1 MARIKRTKRL
11 ITNFLRIKYLACRLH
26 LCQNLSRHLPQ
37 GTYIPTG
44 GIPYNFS
51 GEVTH
56 ICSNKGCRIRFFFP
70 EGSYGPRGRI
80 PWIFFWWSYHL
91 MYQWRRE
98 LRTMSPQGV
107 AMYLEGLPLAK
118 SLWTPTWWCNLVQR
132 GHTPWGDSGRLQQ
145 NLCN

>member
-37 GTYIPTG
+37 GICIPTG

-56 ICSNKGCRIRFFFP
+56 ICSNKGCRIRFFSQRAAMAL
-70 EGSYGPRGRI
+70 EG
-80 PWIFFWWSYHL
+80 
-91 MYQWRRE
+91 E
-98 LRTMSPQGV
+98 
-107 AMYLEGLPLAK
+107 YLEFFSDEA
-118 SLWTPTWWCNLVQR
+118 TT
-132 GHTPWGDSGRLQQ
+132 
-145 NLCN
+145 